1 MSESKKQLVLDL
13 FPFKA
18 IEDSNDTK
26 LVLNTITILTLIKE
40 KCHKIVIGPQLKRLY
55 VQKSRQIQKELR
67 SKKAGNVGDLIIKLL
82 KSLFTDRQKV
92 RDIDDNIAIPKDLK
106 LTDDDVPLVKTACR
120 IGNSIIITEDI
131 DDFQRNEKVKTF
143 LKKYNVKVYSIKEA
157 IEKL

>member
-26 LVLNTITILTLIKE
+26 LVLNTITILNLIKE
-40 KCHKIVIGPQLKRLY
+40 KCHKIVIGRQLKRLY
-55 VQKSRQIQKELR
+55 EQKLRQIQKELR
-67 SKKAGNVGDLIIKLL
+67 YRKAGNVENLIIKLL
-82 KSLFTDRQKV
+82 ISLFNDRKKI

-120 IGNSIIITEDI
+120 IGNSIIITEDA
-131 DDFQRNEKVKTF
+131 DDFQKNEKVKTF
-143 LKKYNVKVYSIKEA
+143 LKKCNVEVYSIEEA
-157 IEKL
+157 IGKL